1 MPKLRRP
8 TGMTVLLSLSVAMI
22 FYLLLV
28 PLIVQTISAFR
39 GPFLPFG
46 VPTAQWGLDNFRTLY
61 GTEGD
66 LWATLRATALFV
78 GGASVVSLGVGFCL
92 AWLVVRTNLRGRKV
106 VSVLVVLPFLIPG
119 IVMAQSYYLM
129 LSPESGVLNQA
140 LRLLPF
146 FDGDSGPINPFAF
159 PSVVVIQGLAWVA
172 FPFMLFVPILKN
184 MDASLEEA
192 ARASGASWPATLRRV
207 TLPVLWPGLLGVITL
222 QAILMLGSLEVPLI
236 FGQQSGQDIFALR
249 MWSLITSNPGELPQ
263 YGLAAVYGLHFFA
276 LTSVLFVFY
285 MRANRRADE
294 RASVS
299 GKAFRPITLP
309 MGRWSTPVWAV
320 LAPLLL
326 VMSVLPVLSMIWGSV
341 TPYPIPFSVD
351 NLMHD
356 TSLGAFGSVL
366 QDPEFWASAG
376 RTFIIAAGSA
386 TLAVTVAAVSA
397 YAAARGRRK
406 RRMRALDLIASS
418 SVAIPGV
425 IAGFASFLLYLV
437 LNRYIP
443 LSGTII
449 ALILAYSYR
458 LSIAY
463 RANFSATLQIKP
475 ELEEAAAASG
485 ASRVTTFRRIVLPL
499 LAPAFAAVWI
509 QLFIIGT
516 TEFTLAAFLATPE
529 SRPLSMYV
537 YSRISPRAAQ
547 LYAPDQGAAMALI
560 FTVLVLLIA
569 YFSTK
574 VAKFAAASQR
584 GGGKSDGGGATGI
597 TSGGAPV
604 PTPSAR
610 ATEPVAPARR

>member
-8 TGMTVLLSLSVAMI
+8 TGMTVALSLSVAMI
-22 FYLLLV
+22 CYLLVV
-28 PLIVQTISAFR
+28 PLVVQAISAFR

-61 GTEGD
+61 GAEGD
-66 LWATLRATALFV
+66 LWATLRATAWFV
-78 GGASVVSLGVGFCL
+78 GGASAVSLLVGFCL
-92 AWLVVRTNLRGRKV
+92 AWLVVRTDLRGRTI
-106 VSVLVVLPFLIPG
+106 VSVLVVLPFLIPS

-129 LSPESGVLNQA
+129 LSPESGILNQA

-146 FDGDSGPINPFAF
+146 FDGASGPINPFSF
-159 PSVVVIQGLAWVA
+159 PAIVIIQGLAWVA

-222 QAILMLGSLEVPLI
+222 QAILMLGSLEIPLI

-276 LTSVLFVFY
+276 LTSVLFAFY

-299 GKAFRPITLP
+299 GKAFRPITLR
-309 MGRWSTPVWAV
+309 MGRWAAPVWVV
-320 LAPLLL
+320 LVPVLL
-326 VMSVLPVLSMIWGSV
+326 VMSILPILSMVWGSV
-341 TPYPIPFSVD
+341 TPYPIPFSMD
-351 NLMHD
+351 NLLHE
-356 TSLGAFGSVL
+356 TSLGAFGAVL

-386 TLAVTVAAVSA
+386 TLAVTVAAVAA

-406 RRMRALDLIASS
+406 VRMRVLDLVASS

-437 LNRYIP
+437 LNRYVP

-537 YSRISPRAAQ
+537 YSRISPQAAQ

-574 VAKFAAASQR
+574 VGRIASAASHR
-584 GGGKSDGGGATGI
+584 GGSGTASAA
-597 TSGGAPV
+597 SGGAPV
-604 PTPSAR
+604 PTPAVRPAS
-610 ATEPVAPARR
+610 EPAEPARR